1 MARSITATA
10 VGSNRNK
17 AVLMLAAVFGILSAL
32 LMFAFL
38 NKSGGGSSSSAVD
51 QAINAGNGAES
62 VVVVTTNIQ
71 PGDRITSGMLTTK
84 TMPATALLTGHAT
97 RSEDVVGKVATAPI
111 FAGEQ
116 VIDAKVTSYA
126 GASTLS
132 YKVPEGKRAL
142 SVMVPHEAWVAG
154 GLVQPGDRVDIY
166 GITTLTKTDPL
177 TNTERPDVV
186 AGIIAQN
193 VEVLAVSQTLVRRVT
208 SVDAQGKPLA
218 GTPAD
223 VAGAPSSGLPADKID
238 TFEKAISITLALTPE
253 EAAKVAIID
262 AMEDT
267 KGQYRIVPRQK
278 GDDAELTGT
287 ITWSLEEV
295 FGPRKK

>member
-1 MARSITATA
+1 
-10 VGSNRNK
+10 
-17 AVLMLAAVFGILSAL
+17 MLAAVFGILSAL

-38 NKSGGGSSSSAVD
+38 NKSDSGSSSSAVD
-51 QAINAGNGAES
+51 QAINAGTGAES
-62 VVVVTTNIQ
+62 VVVVATNILA
-71 PGDRITSGMLTTK
+71 GERITSAMLTTR
-84 TMPATALLTGHAT
+84 TMPAAALLAGHAT
-97 RSEDVVGKVATAPI
+97 KTEDVVGKVATAPL

-126 GASTLS
+126 GPNSLA

-142 SVMVPHEAWVAG
+142 SVMIPHEAWAAG
-154 GLVQPGDRVDIY
+154 GLIQPGDRVDIY

-177 TNTERPDVV
+177 TNTERPDIV
-186 AGIIAQN
+186 AGIIAQG

-208 SVDAQGKPLA
+208 NVDAQGNPIA
-218 GTPAD
+218 GTGAD
-223 VAGAPSSGLPADKID
+223 VVGAPNGVPGDKVE
-238 TFEKAISITLALTPE
+238 TYEKAISITLALTPE

-267 KGQYRIVPRQK
+267 KGQYRIVARQK
-278 GDDAELTGT
+278 GDDAEVTGT
-287 ITWSLEEV
+287 TTWSLEEV